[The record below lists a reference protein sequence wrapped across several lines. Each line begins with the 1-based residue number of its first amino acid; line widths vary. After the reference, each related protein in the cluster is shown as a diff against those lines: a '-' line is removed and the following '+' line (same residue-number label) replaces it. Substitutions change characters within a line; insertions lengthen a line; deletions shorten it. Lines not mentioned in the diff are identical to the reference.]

1 MLPQR
6 LNSLLFTSDL
16 DVLTLALNLLLRP
29 AQQYSAQPAVST
41 ALSISTPRLLS
52 LSKRWPHVHEHGIS
66 LLDLVSSNGLPQVDL
81 LPAEA
86 REVSFIYYRTEQKEQ
101 GQGKETDH
109 IEVSPST
116 PRKLS
121 VPPSTSHS
129 TIRIDDG
136 TLKKKD
142 VMEIFADALETH
154 PLNNDDRFE
163 FLSRLRSAKALATGD
178 ETMREKLITIRLLSI
193 AIYGHTH
200 SESQASSTLFL
211 YEPDLTTHIAEL
223 LQLDRGVS
231 IHVQTAAISALDSIA
246 RYRGKFSEVLGA
258 VNAAVN
264 HGILMALLRK
274 TILEVSSAEC
284 RLPPSFV
291 ESLLSFVTYL
301 AQHTNGGNMLVG
313 AGLVPL
319 LVQIMEN
326 RLAQRL
332 QIVSKAM
339 QLVDNILYAFSNAFQ
354 VFSNSRGVE
363 VLVGRI
369 EVSFIS
375 YPPGSTIDSDRLV

>member
-1 MLPQR
+1 M
-6 LNSLLFTSDL
+6 
-16 DVLTLALNLLLRP
+16 LTLALSLLLRP

-52 LSKRWPHVHEHGIS
+52 LSKRWPHIHEHGIS
-66 LLDLVSSNGLPQVDL
+66 LLDLVSSNGLSQVDA
-81 LPAEA
+81 LPTDA
-86 REVSFIYYRTEQKEQ
+86 RDVSFVCYRTDQKEK
-101 GQGKETDH
+101 GQGKEIDH
-109 IEVSPST
+109 SEAIASS

-129 TIRIDDG
+129 YTSTIHIDEE
-136 TLKKKD
+136 TLKTKA
-142 VMEIFADALETH
+142 VMEIMADVLEMH
-154 PLNNDDRFE
+154 PLNNDDKFE
-163 FLSRLRSAKALATGD
+163 LLCRVRSAKALASGN
-178 ETMREKLITIRLLSI
+178 EIMREELVVIRLICI

-200 SESQASSTLFL
+200 SETQASSTLFL

-231 IHVQTAAISALDSIA
+231 IPVQTAAISALDSIA
-246 RYRGKFSEVLGA
+246 RYRGKVTEVLGA

-264 HGILMALLRK
+264 HGIIMALLRK
-274 TILEVSSAEC
+274 TILEVNSPESRIPAT
-284 RLPPSFV
+284 FV

-301 AQHTNGGNMLVG
+301 AQHISGGNMLVS

-332 QIVSKAM
+332 PMVSKAM

-363 VLVGRI
+363 VLVARI
-369 EVSFIS
+369 QVCIGWHH
-375 YPPGSTIDSDRLV
+375 PPVNN

>member
-1 MLPQR
+1 M
-6 LNSLLFTSDL
+6 
-16 DVLTLALNLLLRP
+16 LTLSLNLLLRP

-41 ALSISTPRLLS
+41 ALSISTSRLLS
-52 LSKRWPHVHEHGIS
+52 LSKRWPHIHEHGIS
-66 LLDLVSSNGLPQVDL
+66 LLDLVSANGLPQVDT
-81 LPAEA
+81 LPTEA
-86 REVSFIYYRTEQKEQ
+86 REVNFVYYRTEQ

-109 IEVSPST
+109 VEVSPST

-129 TIRIDDG
+129 HASTIHIDDG

-154 PLNNDDRFE
+154 PLSNEDKFDL
-163 FLSRLRSAKALATGD
+163 LSRIRSAKALSTGD
-178 ETMREKLITIRLLSI
+178 ETMREKLVIIRLLSI

-200 SESQASSTLFL
+200 SEGQASSTLFL

-274 TILEVSSAEC
+274 TILDVSSPEC

-363 VLVGRI
+363 VLVARI
-369 EVSFIS
+369 QVSIA
-375 YPPGSTIDSDRLV
+375 